1 MRPPSRQSLLDVLL
15 AGAVLAAVL
24 PSVAAAQAVPD
35 PSDPWVEL
43 LAGEALGAVLGTLV
57 IGGLLILLA
66 PEYTETVT
74 DRSLR
79 EPGTAFLWGLGLT
92 FAVIV
97 GSLVLALTVVGL
109 LIAVPLLLAFSLYA
123 LVASEVGFLAAG
135 RLVSDDWGTAFP
147 VALIVAAVAGG
158 VPLLGGL
165 IAFVLSC
172 IGIGAVAMEY
182 TDDDSGGSSGGSG
195 EWTATDGIEDRRSYS

>member
-1 MRPPSRQSLLDVLL
+1 MRPPSRQSLLDVSLV
-15 AGAVLAAVL
+15 GIVLVAVL
-24 PSVAAAQAVPD
+24 PSVAAAQTVPE
-35 PSDPWVEL
+35 PSEPSLDVVI
-43 LAGEALGAVLGTLV
+43 AGDALGAVLGTLV

-79 EPGTAFLWGLGLT
+79 EPATAFLWGLGLT
-92 FAVIV
+92 FAVLV
-97 GSLVLALTVVGL
+97 GSVVLALTVVGL
-109 LIAVPLLLAFSLYA
+109 LIAVPLLFAFGLYA

-135 RLVSDDWGTAFP
+135 RVVSDEWGTAFP

-158 VPLLGGL
+158 IPLLGGL

-182 TDDDSGGSSGGSG
+182 ADDGSDRSTGGSDA
-195 EWTATDGIEDRRSYS
+195 WKDDGVEGRRTYS